1 MTRGVTMV
9 ELDFFRIEKENAA
22 GFRGVERRGSSV
34 RGPPSLLA
42 YLSHSFLLASDRC
55 TRFAFWFRHPERDL
69 RYQPSASPDHDRPR
83 CRLERRSASIVG
95 GDHHVLP
102 LPVSVDDAGS
112 KSVLP
117 AEVILKLAEE
127 GDARNGHAGGD
138 RQKLT
143 SSTVFVI
150 ESSPPFFF
158 FFLSCRPT
166 ADGAAEFAA
175 AIPREAQAE
184 VTSSQTWETPPCS
197 HRLR

>member
-117 AEVILKLAEE
+117 VDGGRAIHE
-127 GDARNGHAGGD
+127 GRRGGG
-138 RQKLT
+138 
-143 SSTVFVI
+143 I
-150 ESSPPFFF
+150 GE
-158 FFLSCRPT
+158 
-166 ADGAAEFAA
+166 DGGFGF
-175 AIPREAQAE
+175 QF
-184 VTSSQTWETPPCS
+184 VTSNVAAVLKSSC
-197 HRLR
+197 